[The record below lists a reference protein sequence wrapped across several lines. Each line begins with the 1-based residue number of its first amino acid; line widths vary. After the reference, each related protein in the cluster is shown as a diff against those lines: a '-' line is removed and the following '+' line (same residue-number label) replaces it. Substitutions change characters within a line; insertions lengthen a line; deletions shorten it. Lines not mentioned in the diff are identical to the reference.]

1 MNARLVCNG
10 VDLDLSQGIPFP
22 LNFSIADSKEPNKRK
37 RNYSKTITIEGTDNN
52 MQFFSSTYQLSL
64 TDIDNGGVGFNFD
77 PTKRV
82 DAQYY
87 KGGIIVFN
95 GLLQLNDVTIRG
107 GNYFFS
113 CTLFSNFIDL
123 FMQLGDRK
131 VSELGWDEYDHVLNR
146 TIVKKSW
153 DTSVTLNG
161 VDTVNFSGGN
171 PLGFGYLYPLVDY
184 GFNTIP
190 STFGINNLVPLV
202 YIREII
208 QKCFSVAGLT
218 INSALIDSVLFRKLV
233 FGYEGGKKRVLTQA
247 QINARHL
254 EASGDYYRSQTL
266 PRTSTANGNYNFYN
280 YPSFISYMTGPSAN
294 NLTTT
299 VIDDPS
305 GIIAQ
310 SGTGLLQYIG
320 LPGTYKMTVSG
331 SYQQTITLN
340 GGQTITGGTH
350 GFDIEFLRYGIVID
364 TVTVNAPSGSLT
376 CGVNY
381 SKTFEYN
388 TSNNNNIFTSI
399 RVRRRVNLTTTFV
412 PSGTIVVVDETPIP
426 FTYEITCLDG
436 TLNDGAT
443 VKLAPVIPDMKAKDF
458 MDGIIKAFN
467 LYISDPDL
475 FNVVNIESLQNF
487 YQPTTEFDDWS
498 QIIDHDKDIKI
509 LPASTIDGKV
519 YQFSFQDEDDYD
531 NLRYKEEFKQRYGNL
546 DYTIESTY
554 QTGERKYELPFGQAV
569 PIQLVNSSI
578 VLPRIVKFENNLF
591 IPYKGKPKVYFY
603 NGLKSGNFRL
613 TNVIASGGSED
624 LTSYPC
630 VHHFDNFENPT
641 FDWNWQ
647 LPSRIYYGNSNTIVT
662 TYNLFIAYHDKFIRE
677 LTGRDSKIVQA
688 YAKIT
693 AQMINT
699 LDFSKLKMING
710 VLFRLNE
717 IKDFDSDVAEST
729 YIELLRIIEADN
741 PIDLQGLAEATG
753 TELLDV
759 WQGGNDTTDE
769 DALVIFGG
777 IAVAQNSEILT
788 GG

>member
-10 VDLDLSQGIPFP
+10 VDLDLAQGIPFP

-37 RNYSKTITIEGTDNN
+37 RNYSKSIVIEGTSNN

-64 TDIDNGGVGFNFD
+64 TDLDNGGIGFNFD

-82 DAQYY
+82 DAQYF
-87 KGGIIVFN
+87 KGGIMVFN

-131 VSELGWDEYDHVLNR
+131 VSELGWDEYDHALTRV
-146 TIVKKSW
+146 IVKKSW

-208 QKCFSVAGLT
+208 EKCFAVAGLT
-218 INSALIDSVLFRKLV
+218 ITSNFIDSVLFRKLV
-233 FGYEGGKKRVLTQA
+233 FGYEGGKRRVLTQA
-247 QINARHL
+247 QIDARHL
-254 EASGDYYRSQTL
+254 EASGDVYRTNTY
-266 PRTSTANGNYNFYN
+266 PRTNTSNGATNSFN
-280 YPSFISYMTGPSAN
+280 YPNLLGLITGPTTPSVG
-294 NLTTT
+294 LTTT
-299 VIDDPS
+299 ISD
-305 GIIAQ
+305 I
-310 SGTGLLQYIG
+310 GTNIFLNNGDIQYIG

-340 GGQTITGGTH
+340 GGQTIVSGTH
-350 GFDIEFLRYGIVID
+350 GFDIQFLRYGIVID
-364 TVTVNAPSGSLT
+364 TVTVNAVSGALT

-388 TSNNNNIFTSI
+388 TANNNNIFTSI
-399 RVRRRVNLTTTFV
+399 RINSRINIQTTTQT
-412 PSGTIVVVDETPIP
+412 PATITLVRETPIP
-426 FTYEITCLDG
+426 FTYEIDCLDG
-436 TLNDGAT
+436 TLNDGSI

-458 MDGIIKAFN
+458 MEGIIKAFN
-467 LYISDPDL
+467 LYISDPNL
-475 FNVVNIESLQNF
+475 FKEVTIEPLQSF

-531 NLRYKEEFKQRYGNL
+531 NLRYKDEFRQRYGNL

-591 IPYKGKPKVYFY
+591 VPFKGKPKVYFY
-603 NGLKSGNFRL
+603 NGLKTGNFRL

-647 LPSRIYYGNSNTIVT
+647 LPSRIYYGDANTIVT

-688 YAKIT
+688 YAKLS

-729 YIELLRIIEADN
+729 YIELLRIIEASN

-759 WQGGNDTTDE
+759 WSGGTDTIDE
-769 DALVIFGG
+769 DTDVIFGG
-777 IAVAQNSEILT
+777 IGLGGNSLILR
-788 GG
+788 G